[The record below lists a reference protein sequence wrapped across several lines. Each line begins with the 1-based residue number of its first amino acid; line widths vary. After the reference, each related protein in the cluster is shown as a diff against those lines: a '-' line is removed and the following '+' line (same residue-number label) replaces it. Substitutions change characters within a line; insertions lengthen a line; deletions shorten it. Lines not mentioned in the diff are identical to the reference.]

1 MRDLLA
7 FTLPSMGIWLANPLL
22 SLVDTSIVG
31 LSSAASGSLLD
42 LAALTPAV
50 ALSNNATHACGFLA
64 VATTAL
70 VAQARARGGPSAT
83 AEAQQAVSDALCF
96 ALLVG
101 VLLLGLLASSAVPLM
116 AAMAGQASAE
126 LVPRAALYTQIRA
139 LGFPAAMLMMVAQ
152 AACLA
157 CKDPGPPLRA
167 VILACAVNLAGDALL
182 CLGCGMGVA
191 GAAWATVAAQV
202 GAAALLLSRLLRPG
216 VLGSQPLLPALPRRL
231 PSLAAAGRFARLGG
245 PVAGVI
251 LTKVA
256 YFTAVTR
263 AATALSPTAAAAH
276 GIMIAFF
283 IVLGV
288 LGDAVSQA
296 AQSFLPGVL
305 GRPPAAWVVARQL
318 MTLGCCVGCFNVL
331 AVTVTTLFGSH
342 LFTTSP
348 AVASAMRDILGVATC
363 ALLLHNCSMATAGML
378 LASGDLTFLLRANAL
393 GAIIALAAAAAATSA
408 GFGLPGVWLAVLVFQ
423 CTRLGQNGAR
433 LLSARSPLRR
443 TAPEAL

>member
-22 SLVDTSIVG
+22 SLVDTSVIG
-31 LSSAASGSLLD
+31 LCSSGTSLLD

-50 ALSNNATHACGFLA
+50 ALCNNATHACGFLA

-70 VAQARARGGPSAT
+70 VAQARARGGPAAT

-96 ALLVG
+96 AFLMSLLLLV
-101 VLLLGLLASSAVPLM
+101 LLASSAVPLM
-116 AAMAGQASAE
+116 TAMAGQASAE

-139 LGFPAAMLMMVAQ
+139 LGFPAALLMMVAQ
-152 AACLA
+152 ASCLA

-182 CLGCGMGVA
+182 CLGLGMGVA
-191 GAAWATVAAQV
+191 GAAWATVAAQL
-202 GAAALLLSRLLRPG
+202 AAAAVLLSRLLRPG
-216 VLGSQPLLPALPRRL
+216 VMGSQPLLPALPRKL
-231 PSLAAAGRFARLGG
+231 PSLASARRFAALGG

-276 GIMIAFF
+276 GIMIACF

-296 AQSFLPGVL
+296 AQSFMPGVL
-305 GRPPAAWVVARQL
+305 GRPAAAKLVARQL
-318 MTLGCCVGCFNVL
+318 MTLGCCVGFFNLL
-331 AVTVTTLFGSH
+331 AITGTTLCGAH

-348 AVASAMRDILGVATC
+348 AVAAAMRQILGVAAA
-363 ALLLHNCSMATAGML
+363 ALLLHNCSMATEGML

-393 GAIIALAAAAAATSA
+393 GAAVALAAAAVATAA

-433 LLSARSPLRR
+433 LLSAQSPLRR
-443 TAPEAL
+443 VTPEAA